1 MQTLIVY
8 CIVLVAAT
16 FAAELPESISR
27 NGQRIVGGSVTDIS
41 QWPEMAALLFSLG
54 TTGHTQSC
62 GGTIL
67 NQRSILSAAHCFYGL
82 APERWQVRLG
92 STNANSGGVVFTTQQ
107 IINHPQ
113 YSPLTND
120 NDIAILRV
128 AGTISYGNNIRAGRI
143 AGANY
148 NLGDNQVVWATGWG
162 LTSAGGSP
170 SEQLREVQIWSV
182 NQDICRNRYGS
193 AGATITD
200 NMLCSGW
207 LDVGGRD
214 QCTQDSGGPLFH
226 NGVVV
231 GVCSWGFGCADP
243 FFPGINARVS
253 RYTAWIQAN
262 A

>member
-1 MQTLIVY
+1 MRTLIFLG
-8 CIVLVAAT
+8 LVAAA
-16 FAAELPESISR
+16 FAAELPTYASR
-27 NGQRIVGGSVTDIS
+27 GSRIVGGSVTDIS
-41 QWPEMAALLFSLG
+41 QWPEMAALLVTLG
-54 TTGHTQSC
+54 SAGHVQSC

-67 NQRSILSAAHCFYGL
+67 NQRSILSAAHCFVGFTP
-82 APERWQVRLG
+82 AMWQVRLG
-92 STNANSGGVVFTTQQ
+92 STNANSGGVVYAVQQ
-107 IINHPQ
+107 IINHPL
-113 YSPLTND
+113 YNTPVMFD
-120 NDIAILRV
+120 NDIAVLRV
-128 AGTISYGNNIRAGRI
+128 AGSITYTSNIRAGSI

-170 SEQLREVQIWSV
+170 SEQLREVQIWTI
-182 NQDICRNRYGS
+182 NQDVCRSRYG
-193 AGATITD
+193 ARLTD

-231 GVCSWGFGCADP
+231 GVCSWGAGCADP
-243 FFPGINARVS
+243 FFPGVNARVS
-253 RYTAWIQAN
+253 RYIAWIQAN